1 MVWGTDDPNSVSPQ
15 IAIVEKSC
23 RDPEEKKKTIPN
35 KSGYDSINAIKMK
48 YEDLTGKD
56 ENDA

>member
-1 MVWGTDDPNSVSPQ
+1 MTQIRSALKSLLWKSPAETQ
-15 IAIVEKSC
+15 KK
-23 RDPEEKKKTIPN
+23 KKKTIPN